1 MLFRDYEYDPLSPP
15 EGEATQGEQP
25 LEPHSFS
32 HGFICGETLIFLL
45 LFANLMSGY
54 PIIGDA
60 PAAGSEAKVAVA
72 PKSVR

>member
-1 MLFRDYEYDPLSPP
+1 MSMTPSLPQRGRRQ
-15 EGEATQGEQP
+15 EGEHP
-25 LEPHSFS
+25 LDPHSFS
-32 HGFICGETLIFLL
+32 HGFICGETLTFLW

-60 PAAGSEAKVAVA
+60 PAAGAEAKVAVA